1 MMVFIQQKD
10 MKSYM
15 LSVFIGLILLLSG
28 CQKKEVFIFNDGQE
42 LFFEKFYENEKFPGT
57 GSADS
62 TQLSF
67 FFFPDGTQD
76 IEAPLVVNLSGKLLK
91 GTDLKFSLKVV
102 AEQTTANATE
112 YTIDPSYSFS
122 PVIGANATEI
132 KDTVLVKLH
141 RSARIDQ
148 LPKGVRLVVELV
160 PNSQVGLG
168 QTERIRAK
176 IILTTL
182 ANKPD
187 WWTDEVTSNL
197 LGEYS
202 QKKFKLFLN
211 EIDKNAEMNT
221 KFIESRPDEAKKM
234 ALKFKAWLNTQ
245 NPQILEDNG
254 SLMEVTI

>member
-1 MMVFIQQKD
+1 
-10 MKSYM
+10 MKNYM
-15 LSVFIGLILLLSG
+15 LSVFIGLVLLLSG
-28 CQKKEVFIFNDGQE
+28 CQKKEIFIFNDGHE

-62 TQLSF
+62 TQMSF

-76 IEAPLVVNLSGKLLK
+76 IEAPLVVSLSGKLLE
-91 GTDLKFSLKVV
+91 GADLKFNLKVV
-102 AEQTTANATE
+102 PEQTTANTSE
-112 YTIDPSYSFS
+112 YTIDPSYSFK
-122 PVIGANATEI
+122 PVIGPNTTEI
-132 KDTVLVKLH
+132 KDTIMVKLH

-168 QTERIRAK
+168 QAERIRAR

-182 ANKPD
+182 SNKPD
-187 WWTDEVTSNL
+187 WWTDEVSTNL

-221 KFIESRPDEAKKM
+221 KFIENRPDEAKKM
-234 ALKFKAWLNTQ
+234 ALKFKAWLNVQ
-245 NPQILEDNG
+245 NPQIREDNG
-254 SLMEVTI
+254 SLMEVAI